1 MPQLK
6 YFCFFWKPCNA
17 FTKDQILGLYP
28 NSSTILFS
36 LKDLEQPSSTSL
48 ITTGTILIT
57 QNSPFLPN
65 FLLSCFILWCL
76 FKPDTPVGCSH
87 QCISWHWTYSLEMFF
102 MISVDVNVS
111 LMIQR
116 NDNECVSWG
125 EDYNFSLLFKVATL
139 TLIEWKEYWPEFRR

>member
-1 MPQLK
+1 
-6 YFCFFWKPCNA
+6 
-17 FTKDQILGLYP
+17 
-28 NSSTILFS
+28 
-36 LKDLEQPSSTSL
+36 
-48 ITTGTILIT
+48 
-57 QNSPFLPN
+57 
-65 FLLSCFILWCL
+65 
-76 FKPDTPVGCSH
+76 
-87 QCISWHWTYSLEMFF
+87 